1 MCQLQI
7 KWPYILRSLC
17 DPCSSNLFKRFIDS
31 LLRVDWLEKLTG
43 CDHSNMSS
51 PSYTGISRLSLW
63 IPFSDELSAIF
74 AQLCF
79 VGLSDCDVSR
89 FMWNCLRAIDTLS
102 WMSDTIVRWSC
113 KEHKN
118 KLKFWEIAKIKKFG
132 IVYLN
137 NGLFC
142 TVNFV
147 KGDKSNTKTI
157 FSLALMQKYWALK
170 GNTSW
175 MHVLVFIANYM
186 HNVSDLGE
194 GFAKEAVTDAKPEN
208 MHSVATFGG
217 FRSITVASFS
227 LPLCKQST

>member
-1 MCQLQI
+1 ML
-7 KWPYILRSLC
+7 SLW

-31 LLRVDWLEKLTG
+31 LLRIDWLEKLSG

-113 KEHKN
+113 KEHKKEYTN
-118 KLKFWEIAKIKKFG
+118 ILRSSEDSKNSG

-147 KGDKSNTKTI
+147 EGDEANTKTI
-157 FSLALMQKYWALK
+157 FSLALMQKYWAWK

-175 MHVLVFIANYM
+175 MYVLVFIANYM
-186 HNVSDLGE
+186 HNISDLGE
-194 GFAKEAVTDAKPEN
+194 RFAKEAVTDTKPEN